1 MRFEAAVDEQDGM
14 ASGGGV
20 VVVSGGNFSIF
31 VSESDQ
37 FEELGLIF
45 DLNFDKAIDED
56 LVVDLFEFEFLG
68 FWWKML
74 WEDEKVHHFLV
85 VDFKHWAWNHISILV
100 SVKNLLSRIKEK
112 VTEFWGWCQIR
123 FSSWGPQT

>member
-1 MRFEAAVDEQDGM
+1 MAFDSTFSNFLRAGEVNKTQFAFLLNFMRFEAAVDEQDGM

-68 FWWKML
+68 F
-74 WEDEKVHHFLV
+74 
-85 VDFKHWAWNHISILV
+85 
-100 SVKNLLSRIKEK
+100 
-112 VTEFWGWCQIR
+112 
-123 FSSWGPQT
+123 